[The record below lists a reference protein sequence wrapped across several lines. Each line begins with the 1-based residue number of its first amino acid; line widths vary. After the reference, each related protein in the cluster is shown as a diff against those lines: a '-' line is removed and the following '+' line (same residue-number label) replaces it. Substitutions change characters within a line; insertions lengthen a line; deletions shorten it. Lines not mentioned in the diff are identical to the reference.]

1 MNNFNRKT
9 DIIYYDVT
17 NFYFEIERPDDD
29 IENEDGTL
37 TKGLRKN
44 GVCKE
49 ERKLPIVQM
58 GLFMDNNGLPISI
71 EVFPGNTL
79 DHQTVETALK
89 TSIDGLNMPRF
100 IFVGDRGICES
111 NSLVH
116 LESQGHGWVV
126 SKSIAK
132 SKRLLKIGYIMKRDI
147 FILHQNLN
155 INLKLKLEL

>member
-1 MNNFNRKT
+1 MDNIIDDPYEFNVYDTLDFVYKYKKSLLNKVNKSLVNNFNRET
-9 DIIYYDVT
+9 DIVYYDVT

-29 IENEDGTL
+29 IENEDGTT

-71 EVFPGNTL
+71 EVFLGNTL

-89 TSIDGLNMPRF
+89 S
-100 IFVGDRGICES
+100 
-111 NSLVH
+111 
-116 LESQGHGWVV
+116 
-126 SKSIAK
+126 
-132 SKRLLKIGYIMKRDI
+132 
-147 FILHQNLN
+147 
-155 INLKLKLEL
+155 